1 MDYLEAEEA
10 RNRPGLKL
18 VLTRGAPGPWGE
30 AAKAILRHHGL
41 GFLAVAQE
49 AMAENA
55 ALRAWT
61 GHRNAPLLVT
71 GSGSTLSG
79 WHDILAYAERHGRG
93 PPLLPGDAPDEAAAL
108 GLSALIA
115 GPGGLG
121 WTLRAAILGLMLP
134 SDPEAQAGLP
144 PPVREAAAAYGL
156 TPETLAAAPG
166 RLVRLLA
173 HLDTRL
179 GDGPYFAG
187 RSFTAP
193 DIYWAAFSNM
203 LVPLPRAMNPMP
215 DQLWGLYGNLPG
227 PVLEAV
233 SPRLLALRDRVFE
246 QHIGLPLDF

>member
-1 MDYLEAEEA
+1 MDYLAVEEA
-10 RNRPGLKL
+10 RDRPGLKL

-41 GFLAVAQE
+41 SFLPVAQE

-71 GSGSTLSG
+71 GAGVVLSG
-79 WHDILAYAERHGRG
+79 WHDILAFAERHGHG
-93 PPLLPGDAPDEAAAL
+93 PPLLPSGVSEEAAAL

-134 SDPEAQAGLP
+134 ADPEAQAGLA

-156 TPETLAAAPG
+156 TAQTLAAADG
-166 RLVRLLA
+166 RLVRLLS
-173 HLDTRL
+173 HLDARL

-187 RSFTAP
+187 ERLSAP

-203 LVPLPRAMNPMP
+203 LLPLPRAVNPMP
-215 DQLWGLYGNLPG
+215 EPLWSLYGNLPG
-227 PVLEAV
+227 PVRKAAT
-233 SPRLLALRDRVFE
+233 PRLLALRDRVFE
-246 QHIGLPLDF
+246 RHIGLPLDF